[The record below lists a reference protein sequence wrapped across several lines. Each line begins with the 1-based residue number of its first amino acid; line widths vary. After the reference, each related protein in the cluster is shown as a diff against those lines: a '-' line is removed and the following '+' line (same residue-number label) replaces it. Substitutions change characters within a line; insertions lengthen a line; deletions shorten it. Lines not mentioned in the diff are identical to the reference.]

1 MEREEVKKILDK
13 ENVKFIQMQFMDV
26 LGTVKTVIVPSSKF
40 DKSMDDGVLFDGSS
54 IVGYATIEESDMRG
68 IPDLN
73 TFQILPWYDGNIKT
87 ARIICDV
94 YTSSG
99 EQFQGDPRYILKKMI
114 KKANDMGYQFFT
126 GPEFEFFLF
135 KLNEDGEPEPV
146 PSDKGSYF
154 DYTPVDRAEAIKK
167 EILLYLDMMG
177 YDPEASHH
185 EVSPGQHEID
195 LRFSDALTM
204 ADRIMTLKALIK
216 TVALKHGLFASFMPK
231 PIYGVNGSGMH
242 VHQSLMTMDQE
253 KNFFYD
259 PDRKYQLSEIAMHY
273 IGGVLKHARETA
285 AILDS
290 SVNSYKRLVP
300 GYEAPVYISWANLN
314 RSALVRIPQGRGL
327 KTRLEQRNPDPA
339 GNPYLQFAVMLAS
352 GLDGIKNKIEP
363 PEPVEKDI
371 YHLSPKE
378 REKLGIES
386 LPGSLGDALEEFRKS
401 ALMRE
406 TLGDH
411 IFNHF
416 YIVKTKEVEAYRSEV
431 TAWEIKNL
439 LPVL

>member
-1 MEREEVKKILDK
+1 MDREEVKKILEK

-54 IVGYATIEESDMRG
+54 ILGYATIEESDMRG

-87 ARIICDV
+87 ARIICDIH
-94 YTSSG
+94 TPGG
-99 EQFQGDPRYILKKMI
+99 EQFPGDPRFVLKKML

-135 KLNEDGEPEPV
+135 KMNEYGEPEPV
-146 PSDKGSYF
+146 PSDRGSYF

-167 EILLYLDMMG
+167 EILLYLDMIG

-195 LRFSDALTM
+195 LRY
-204 ADRIMTLKALIK
+204 AD
-216 TVALKHGLFASFMPK
+216 
-231 PIYGVNGSGMH
+231 
-242 VHQSLMTMDQE
+242 
-253 KNFFYD
+253 
-259 PDRKYQLSEIAMHY
+259 
-273 IGGVLKHARETA
+273 
-285 AILDS
+285 AILNS

-300 GYEAPVYISWANLN
+300 GYEAPVYISWANMN
-314 RSALVRIPQGRGL
+314 RSALVRIPQGRGT
-327 KTRLEQRNPDPA
+327 KTRIEQRNPDPA
-339 GNPYLQFAVMLAS
+339 GNPYLQFAVMLAA
-352 GLDGIKNKIEP
+352 GLDGIKNRIEP

-378 REKLGIES
+378 RENLGIES
-386 LPGSLGDALEEFRKS
+386 LPGSLGDALELFRKS
-401 ALMRE
+401 KLMRE

-411 IFNHF
+411 ISEHF
-416 YIVKTKEVEAYRSEV
+416 YIVKSKEVEAYRAEV